1 MLNFKRNKKPVPK
14 YLKQNKAPSGKPQ
27 PTGKGH
33 PSGRGVQPGSR
44 SPADLQMVQKN
55 ITRQAI
61 LAGLTVVLTI
71 VILFAMTSA
80 WYTNIVPTSGLTFE
94 AEAWG
99 FDGEITVNN
108 DSIMAAPGDQ
118 GLVYL
123 EVENDSD
130 SISAISI
137 NVSKNQMDDEEMKKR
152 LYLYVDTHMH
162 RDGETMN
169 RVYLNNYES
178 YTYTVFNKSN
188 LTLTESVSNA
198 PQLKWQW
205 VYDVL
210 GYYVMAKPI
219 RDENNNIISMNITEY
234 LRPIEY
240 TFDDATMEMTND
252 ENPTMSI
259 VTVDGKTDPYTYLRS
274 ISKTDGYEGEIQNN
288 PLSNGYYPVDVDA
301 KTEYGV
307 YAYLCN
313 YAEIQQATE
322 YDTKLG
328 KLALRKANNDTTLT
342 AEDLAKLTHD
352 MTLRISAQQNE
363 AMSVT
368 VDTLNAL
375 DTVLQQGTA
384 DVVQLSRDIT
394 IPDGQSLKIP
404 SNSRVMVDLNQFTLK
419 SSSGTAVQ
427 AEPGSSLTLI
437 NGTLEGPN
445 TDTATYGINTTG
457 AEVVMGDVDVKGF
470 RYGVYLGD
478 NRDLNAL
485 DSRVHMVG
493 CTIDADYYAAF
504 INGNGLLST
513 QKTQLI
519 IEDSTLTSKGMVITG
534 NGTSTG
540 NGRYGTDIQIMNS
553 TLKQIPYEGETTLKP
568 GAGIY
573 QPQKDSTLTI
583 LNSTVSGYNGI
594 ALKGGTATI
603 IGSTIRGEGV
613 ESVTP
618 VEFANSGYIDTAD
631 AVYIETNYE
640 YEIALFI
647 QNGTDPDNP
656 TVSTITSA
664 KGKSV
669 RVFEENATNYK
680 VEITGGTFDHTLP
693 EAFIPSGYTQKNNT
707 VVKE

>member
-1 MLNFKRNKKPVPK
+1 
-14 YLKQNKAPSGKPQ
+14 
-27 PTGKGH
+27 
-33 PSGRGVQPGSR
+33 
-44 SPADLQMVQKN
+44 MVQKN